1 MVIYNHYIT
10 TTVNHNIASHHC
22 IVPYTDKHFSFSPL
36 LHFQVFSER
45 RKHTGRHVSKK
56 ASHGLRH
63 DVR

>member
-36 LHFQVFSER
+36 LHFQVFQR
-45 RKHTGRHVSKK
+45 DANIPAGMYLKKHLTVS
-56 ASHGLRH
+56 
-63 DVR
+63 DTM